1 MIDWKT
7 IKDLHAN
14 KKLEEVIGKWFGVDI
29 FYTDKHGR
37 IFADIFEKDYVF
49 KSHFFKIQAGL
60 PYGKELLS
68 QDIEKGLEMLTKS
81 DEKCFY
87 FNSFFPNVRMLSA
100 KIEAE
105 GEFLGA
111 VFAYPYVTDQITQGE
126 QEDIVQKLVECG
138 SSPEDAQHSCDNLK
152 KLQVHEYEYLR
163 ELIGLVAEEVSTV
176 YEEVNKREA
185 RIMDLNAE
193 LGNKYRY
200 HQIIG
205 KSKKMQEIYH
215 LLTKVSS
222 SEATIL
228 IQGEN
233 GTGKEM
239 VAKAIHFNSPRKDA
253 VFMAVNCSAFNDNL
267 LDSELF
273 GHVKGAFT
281 GAIKD
286 KKGVF
291 EVANGGT
298 LFLDEIG
305 DMTLSMQVK
314 LLRVLQE
321 GTFLPVGATQS
332 RKVNVR
338 VVAATNKPLKE
349 MISKGEFREDLYY
362 RINVINVHLPP
373 LRERAE
379 DIPLLMDTFLEKK
392 CAELGHSLKQWG
404 KKTLEKMMDYS
415 WPGNVRELQNEVER
429 LVVLTGDDKMIN
441 DELLSARIH
450 DDLHKGEAFEGE
462 VSGINPRGTLR
473 QALEEVESF
482 MISEGLKRCNYNKSK
497 LSKEL
502 GISRASLI
510 MKVDKYDLDK
520 RKKAANE

>member
-29 FYTDKHGR
+29 FYTDKHGK
-37 IFADIFEKDYVF
+37 IFASTFDKGYDF
-49 KSHFFKIQAGL
+49 KSHFFKVQASL

-68 QDIEKGLEMLTKS
+68 QDIEKGLELLTKN
-81 DEKCFY
+81 DEQCFY
-87 FNSFFPNVRMLSA
+87 FNSFFPHVRLLSA

-111 VFAYPYVTDQITQGE
+111 VFAYPYVTDQITSNE
-126 QEDIVQKLVECG
+126 QDEILKKLVECG
-138 SSPEDAQHSCDNLK
+138 ATEDDAKSSCENLK
-152 KLQVHEYEYLR
+152 KLQFHEFEYLK
-163 ELIGLVAEEVSTV
+163 ELVGLVAQEVSTV

-215 LLTKVSS
+215 LLTKVSN

-239 VAKAIHFNSPRKDA
+239 VAKAIHYNSPRKDA

-281 GAIKD
+281 GAVKD

-291 EVANGGT
+291 EVSNGGT

-305 DMTLSMQVK
+305 DMSLSMQVK

-321 GTFLPVGATQS
+321 GTYLPVGATQS
-332 RKVNVR
+332 KRVNVR
-338 VVAATNKPLKE
+338 VLAATNKPLKE
-349 MISKGEFREDLYY
+349 MIAKGEFREDLYY
-362 RINVINVHLPP
+362 RINVINVNLPA
-373 LRERAE
+373 LRERVE

-392 CAELGHSLKQWG
+392 CAELGYPLKQWG
-404 KKTLEKMMDYS
+404 KKTLEKMLDYR

-429 LVVLTGDDKMIN
+429 LVVLAGEDKMIN
-441 DELLSARIH
+441 EDTLSPRITE
-450 DDLHKGEAFEGE
+450 DLNAEPMKGG
-462 VSGINPRGTLR
+462 VSGINPKGTLR

-502 GISRASLI
+502 GVSRASLI

-520 RKKAANE
+520 RKKAAGEE